1 MAKKTKKKRSA
12 TGLTRVTQQTL
23 RDGLP
28 GPGGVR
34 IRYAVPE
41 DTGVVSELVKTA
53 GDDMETGH
61 LDALAEG
68 RCGTWLLDG
77 LGGAKLT
84 TPLVRAA
91 QGGDLLLA
99 AAALSLPLV
108 ATDRSGQVVGAL
120 LGVPSGAV
128 TEMVT
133 RLPGHDQ
140 HALVA
145 MIRYAKIKAVA
156 VDKDAR
162 GRGIGAALLKRCVQ
176 VYWQLDYMLLFGEF
190 ETTRALGPYYTR
202 QAFTVLEHGQTTDVG
217 TLLCGVPMRLGAGPG
232 ETFFYRWRG
241 RIR

>member
-1 MAKKTKKKRSA
+1 M
-12 TGLTRVTQQTL
+12 
-23 RDGLP
+23 
-28 GPGGVR
+28 
-34 IRYAVPE
+34 
-41 DTGVVSELVKTA
+41 
-53 GDDMETGH
+53 
-61 LDALAEG
+61 
-68 RCGTWLLDG
+68 
-77 LGGAKLT
+77 
-84 TPLVRAA
+84 RAA

-202 QAFTVLEHGQTTDVG
+202 QGFTVLEHGQTIDVG